1 MFKKDNLVK
10 VVSMGIVGI
19 VFLSVF
25 FIYNKSA
32 KNSYNE
38 VVSLNEF
45 IHDDKNQDEI
55 IDNNFHLSEEDNI
68 KKTIFVEVKGEVL
81 NPNVYKMEEGSIVY
95 DLILMAGGITDKGSL
110 DDINQAREIKNGEC
124 IIVRSI
130 DDEGVLDKQDF
141 VDSRFNETSY
151 RHSGSDNNSFL
162 ININTASKEELK
174 TLNGIGDVLA
184 DSIIEYREE
193 NGVFESI
200 DDIKNVSRIGSK
212 TFEKFR
218 DKITV

>member
-55 IDNNFHLSEEDNI
+55 IENNFL
-68 KKTIFVEVKGEVL
+68 VW
-81 NPNVYKMEEGSIVY
+81 
-95 DLILMAGGITDKGSL
+95 
-110 DDINQAREIKNGEC
+110 
-124 IIVRSI
+124 
-130 DDEGVLDKQDF
+130 
-141 VDSRFNETSY
+141 
-151 RHSGSDNNSFL
+151 
-162 ININTASKEELK
+162 SKH
-174 TLNGIGDVLA
+174 
-184 DSIIEYREE
+184 
-193 NGVFESI
+193 
-200 DDIKNVSRIGSK
+200 
-212 TFEKFR
+212 
-218 DKITV
+218 